1 MYPMK
6 LAPAY
11 KDYLWGGHELER
23 LFGKAGDGDCTA
35 EAGNSAVIRM
45 EKVRSEMEHLR
56 GKHWKKYWIS
66 FQNMFPTNFNQKINF
81 RF

>member
-35 EAGNSAVIRM
+35 ESW
-45 EKVRSEMEHLR
+45 ELSCQVRSEMEHLR